1 MFKNEFQLKELY
13 VIKESYNMDTQK
25 KIYTSKV
32 VNYLIDTKFVQWI
45 LEMLEYQYKLNSKD
59 FCKDGDSG
67 EFDLEMALSFAEEMV
82 LSGFAVIYFEESHL
96 QVPILFDKKGLF
108 DWVYKIVDKNWDH
121 VLEYDEDTFCY
132 KYEDELAKYRENNN
146 QSTI

>member
-1 MFKNEFQLKELY
+1 MFKNGFQLLSDL
-13 VIKESYNMDTQK
+13 KESYNMDMQK

-32 VNYLIDTKFVQWI
+32 VNYLMETKFVYWI

-59 FCKDGDSG
+59 FCKDGDN

-108 DWVYKIVDKNWDH
+108 NWVYRIVDKNWDY
-121 VLEYDEDTFCY
+121 VLEYDEDTFCS
-132 KYEDELAKYRENNN
+132 KYEDELAEYRENNN
-146 QSTI
+146 FENEL

>member
-1 MFKNEFQLKELY
+1 MFKNEFQLLGDLKN
-13 VIKESYNMDTQK
+13 YNMDTQK

-32 VNYLIDTKFVQWI
+32 VNYLIDTKFVYWI

-59 FCKDGDSG
+59 FCKDGDS

-121 VLEYDEDTFCY
+121 VLEYDEDTFCS

>member
-1 MFKNEFQLKELY
+1 MFKNEFQLLGDGTPCHKGEH
-13 VIKESYNMDTQK
+13 MQK

-32 VNYLIDTKFVQWI
+32 VNYLIDTKFVYWI

-59 FCKDGDSG
+59 FCKDGDS

-121 VLEYDEDTFCY
+121 VLEYDEDTFCS
-132 KYEDELAKYRENNN
+132 KYEDELAKYRE
-146 QSTI
+146 

>member
-1 MFKNEFQLKELY
+1 MFKNEFQLLGDLKN
-13 VIKESYNMDTQK
+13 YNMDMQK

-32 VNYLIDTKFVQWI
+32 VNYLIDTKFVYWI

-59 FCKDGDSG
+59 FCKDGDS

-96 QVPILFDKKGLF
+96 QVSILFDKKSLF

>member
-1 MFKNEFQLKELY
+1 
-13 VIKESYNMDTQK
+13 MDVQK

-32 VNYLIDTKFVQWI
+32 VNYLMETKFVYWI

-59 FCKDGDSG
+59 FCKDGE

-108 DWVYKIVDKNWDH
+108 NWVYKIVDKNWDY
-121 VLEYDEDTFCY
+121 VLEYDEDTFCS

>member
-1 MFKNEFQLKELY
+1 MFKNKFQLLGNL
-13 VIKESYNMDTQK
+13 KESYNMDMQK

-32 VNYLIDTKFVQWI
+32 VNYLIDTKFVYWI

-59 FCKDGDSG
+59 FCKDGDS

-121 VLEYDEDTFCY
+121 VLEYDEDTFCS

>member
-1 MFKNEFQLKELY
+1 MFKNEFQLLGDLKN
-13 VIKESYNMDTQK
+13 YNMDTQK

-32 VNYLIDTKFVQWI
+32 VNYLIETKFVYWI

-59 FCKDGDSG
+59 FCKDGDS

-121 VLEYDEDTFCY
+121 VLEYDEDTFCS

-146 QSTI
+146 FENEL